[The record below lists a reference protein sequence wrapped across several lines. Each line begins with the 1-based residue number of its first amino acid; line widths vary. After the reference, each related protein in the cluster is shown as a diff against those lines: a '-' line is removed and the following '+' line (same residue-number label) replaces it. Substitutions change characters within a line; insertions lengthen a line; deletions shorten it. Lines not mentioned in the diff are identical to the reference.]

1 MRCFIAVDIEDDNVR
16 NKLFNIAK
24 NFDILGVKIVE
35 YENLHVTIK
44 FLGEI
49 NEKIVEEIIGAL
61 SKISFKKFMIH
72 VAELGAFPS
81 LRNPRVIWA
90 GIKEGFDEITQLYNL
105 VENELKKAGLK
116 FPKEDFHP
124 HVTLLRIKDDRA
136 IKQVMKIFEQFSNG
150 DFGKFYVTHFSL
162 KNSQL
167 TPRGPIYTNIKVFQ
181 L

>member
-90 GIKEGFDEITQLYNL
+90 GIKE
-105 VENELKKAGLK
+105 
-116 FPKEDFHP
+116 
-124 HVTLLRIKDDRA
+124 
-136 IKQVMKIFEQFSNG
+136 VMKIFEQFSSE